1 MNSAFIF
8 PGQGSQTIGM
18 GKDLYDNSLVAKE
31 IIGRA
36 SEALKI
42 DFTNLLFNPNEM
54 LEKTEFTQ
62 PAIYTVSIAAL
73 ELLKENKKITPKFAL
88 GHSLGEFIA
97 LYATTAL
104 NFEDGVKLVNHRG
117 KLMQNS
123 CKDVEAGMM
132 AVLGLEDETVEEIC
146 QSLQNQGLKVWPANY
161 NSSGQIVISGI
172 KSDLDT
178 LKPLLE
184 EAGAKRALILNMSVA
199 SHSPLLNQAKEPLTD
214 ELNSFLKDSFLF
226 PIISNVTAK
235 PYSDKKSAVSLL
247 GKQLVKP
254 VLYKQ
259 SIEQNED
266 EIDYFIEFGATVLKG
281 LNRRI
286 TKKPTYSIVDMKSFE
301 EFLKI

>member
-1 MNSAFIF
+1 
-8 PGQGSQTIGM
+8 
-18 GKDLYDNSLVAKE
+18 
-31 IIGRA
+31 
-36 SEALKI
+36 
-42 DFTNLLFNPNEM
+42 
-54 LEKTEFTQ
+54 
-62 PAIYTVSIAAL
+62 IAAL

-161 NSSGQIVISGI
+161 NSPGQIVISGI

-286 TKKPTYSIVDMKSFE
+286 TKKPTYSIVDMKSIE

>member
-104 NFEDGVKLVNHRG
+104 NFEDGVK
-117 KLMQNS
+117 
-123 CKDVEAGMM
+123 
-132 AVLGLEDETVEEIC
+132 
-146 QSLQNQGLKVWPANY
+146 
-161 NSSGQIVISGI
+161 
-172 KSDLDT
+172 
-178 LKPLLE
+178 
-184 EAGAKRALILNMSVA
+184 
-199 SHSPLLNQAKEPLTD
+199 
-214 ELNSFLKDSFLF
+214 
-226 PIISNVTAK
+226 
-235 PYSDKKSAVSLL
+235 
-247 GKQLVKP
+247 
-254 VLYKQ
+254 
-259 SIEQNED
+259 
-266 EIDYFIEFGATVLKG
+266 
-281 LNRRI
+281 
-286 TKKPTYSIVDMKSFE
+286 
-301 EFLKI
+301 